1 MIPGGRLRAAAF
13 FVVSEAESCE
23 AIAAF
28 SCRLTSLAKLGM
40 MHRTYTARFILALLL
55 CLSAGNSQSDEVA
68 ADRFA
73 TAAIAEIVASCEVC
87 HGEYGASVQ
96 QQYPILAGQEFYYL
110 YVQLKDFKSG
120 LRDSP
125 IMGPLASVLDKN
137 QMQIAAEYFS
147 KQSWPQTD
155 YVVGDERSNSGLTVI
170 AAGQCV
176 ACHLGAFHGN
186 SRVPRLAGQ
195 HPEYLVKT
203 MLDFKT
209 KARNNSPAKGTLM
222 ASFDDDEIRDVAYYL
237 SAFTEH

>member
-1 MIPGGRLRAAAF
+1 MGAKR
-13 FVVSEAESCE
+13 
-23 AIAAF
+23 
-28 SCRLTSLAKLGM
+28 SLL
-40 MHRTYTARFILALLL
+40 FLVNLLALVRIEMLHRKYAALVVRALFL
-55 CLSAGNSQSDEVA
+55 CLMAGNCQSDEVA

-73 TAAIAEIVASCEVC
+73 AAAVAEIIGSCAVC
-87 HGEYGASVQ
+87 HGEYGASNQ

-125 IMGPLASVLDKN
+125 VMGPLASALDKD
-137 QMQIAAEYFS
+137 QMQIAADYFS

-155 YVVGDERSNSGLTVI
+155 YVVDNERSKSGLTVI

-209 KARNNSPAKGTLM
+209 KSRNNSPAKGTLM
-222 ASFDDDEIRDVAYYL
+222 ASFDDEQIMDVAYYL
-237 SAFTEH
+237 SALRD